1 MPINKEVYTVGV
13 LVIQYAFP
21 LCSIVFVYSRIAS
34 RMSSRFT
41 TQNSKHISTTSN
53 NNTRIILTNAT
64 RITVPNNNCQY
75 NQLPQYA
82 QEQRR
87 K

>member
-21 LCSIVFVYSRIAS
+21 LCSIVFAYSRIAS
-34 RMSSRFT
+34 RMSNRFA
-41 TQNSKHISTTSN
+41 TQHSKTLLPSTN
-53 NNTRIILTNAT
+53 NNTTTT
-64 RITVPNNNCQY
+64 RNSVPNNTNQY
-75 NQLPQYA
+75 DQLPQYA